1 MLGRV
6 RQMIAAAME
15 LVTHKNT
22 TVKARRLQEVRLES
36 QLTELNDDGEVKAGC
51 GMCTLLFGQRRK
63 SDGPKV
69 KGLMAGTGA
78 SSSSRLE
85 QAQTS
90 LKERAERL
98 QDRMNESRR
107 EAASLMKLGKKTEA
121 LASMKRA
128 KISEKQFLTA
138 SAAVD
143 ALDAQILALEEANLQ
158 QEIASALSSS
168 VKKVKKN
175 TKGLLSKTEAAVD
188 GSTEVK
194 DLAEDVNGV
203 LEGLQQNN
211 APDEDELLEELQMM
225 MEEGEVEAEQAAATA
240 PTVPPPNDSRAW
252 PAAPKDQVVVRKR
265 NDGFQQLLPS
275 VG

>member
-1 MLGRV
+1 
-6 RQMIAAAME
+6 MIVAAME

-22 TVKARRLQEVRLES
+22 TVKARRLQEVKLES
-36 QLTELNDDGEVKAGC
+36 QLTELNDDGEVQAGC
-51 GMCTLLFGQRRK
+51 GMCTLLFGHHRK

-69 KGLMAGTGA
+69 KGVMATGA
-78 SSSSRLE
+78 SSRLE

-107 EAASLMKLGKKTEA
+107 EAASLMKFGKKTEA
-121 LASMKRA
+121 LAAMKRA

-203 LEGLQQNN
+203 LEGLQSTN

-225 MEEGEVEAEQAAATA
+225 MEAGEVEEEQAAATA
-240 PTVPPPNDSRAW
+240 PTAPPPNDSRAW

-265 NDGFQQLLPS
+265 SDGFQQLLPS